1 VYGTIFIM
9 STEYIFTKSPF
20 SLSVS
25 GYEDN
30 LYLEPKQF
38 WELHR
43 ETGYHRYGFIHIN
56 KCAGTSIIEYLG
68 GPKCH
73 YKVDEAIR
81 EIGMEQWKSYYTFTA
96 VRNPYDRMISMYQ
109 YRIKYIWFFGDKMK
123 KDRPCINEWIYK
135 VLVERD
141 KDLIHSNFDPWFSP
155 ALDWITYE
163 GEICVDKVTKVEH
176 IDKDWKEICEGIGC
190 KYYPLPR
197 KNYTCRDAAI
207 QTFSELSSESVTIL
221 NEHFAKDFEAFDY
234 KIKKV

>member
-1 VYGTIFIM
+1 M

-20 SLSVS
+20 RVSAS

-30 LYLEPKQF
+30 LFLGRKQF
-38 WELHR
+38 WDLHR

-73 YKVDEAIR
+73 YKVEEAIR
-81 EIGMEQWKSYYTFTA
+81 EIGMEQWKSYYTFAA
-96 VRNPYDRMISMYQ
+96 VRNPYDRVISLFQ
-109 YRIKYIWFFGDKMK
+109 YRIKHNYKKMK
-123 KDRPCINEWIYK
+123 KDPPCINDWIYS
-135 VLVERD
+135 VFIERD
-141 KDLIHSNFDPWFSP
+141 KDVMGEKFDPWFTP

-163 GEICVDKVTKVEH
+163 GKICVDKVTKVEH

-190 KYYPLPR
+190 KYSPLPR
-197 KNYTCRDAAI
+197 KNGTSRDAAI

-221 NEHFAKDFEAFDY
+221 TEHFAKDFEAFDY